1 MNFKIGDK
9 VKIVANKLDYYKKH
23 TYSFVNLDE
32 AGVIYQVME
41 ETAVIMYDCL
51 GYNIYKTDL
60 YVVE

>member
-1 MNFKIGDK
+1 M
-9 VKIVANKLDYYKKH
+9 
-23 TYSFVNLDE
+23 
-32 AGVIYQVME
+32 YQVME